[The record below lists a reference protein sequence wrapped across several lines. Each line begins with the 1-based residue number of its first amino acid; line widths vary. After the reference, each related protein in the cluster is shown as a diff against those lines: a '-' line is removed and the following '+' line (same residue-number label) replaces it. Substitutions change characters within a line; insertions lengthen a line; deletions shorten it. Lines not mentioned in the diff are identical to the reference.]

1 MNQVII
7 VGCDL
12 HDRSLLLKAACGM
25 DAPQQKSFLNDCDGR
40 QEMLDFLLAFAQQHQ
55 ADRIVF
61 VYEASGQGYG
71 LYDFLTDQGI
81 ECYVLSPSHLPKSA
95 KQKRNKTDAKDAQ
108 MLLERARAYVLAGN
122 DLPIVWAPPKAL
134 RNDRELVRARLET
147 AEAGAAMKLRIL
159 ALLKRHSRVIPEVY
173 RNNPNWTKRFLRYLA
188 TEAQQLPSVVGPV
201 LLSLL
206 ARLEVIR
213 QQVTELDRQLRKL
226 ALTERYRVPCEALR
240 KLKGVGLLTALT
252 FLTEMGDLN
261 RFPNR
266 RTVGAYLGLTPTAAE
281 SGEASDRKGHITRQ
295 GGGRLRKM
303 LCQAA
308 WAAIR
313 NDAAVRTAWQRV
325 RGDRPGR
332 GKKALVAVM
341 RRLGIRMWHVALA
354 AGVSSDM
361 AARPIPP
368 PCWLAASST
377 NVSQAT

>member
-12 HDRSLLLKAACGM
+12 HDRSLLLKAARGM

-40 QEMLDFLLAFAQQHQ
+40 QAMLDYLLGFALQHE
-55 ADRIVF
+55 ANRIVF

-108 MLLERARAYVLAGN
+108 MLLETARAYVMAGN
-122 DLPIVWAPPKAL
+122 DLPIVWVPPKAL
-134 RNDRELVRARLET
+134 RDDRELVRARLET
-147 AEAGAAMKLRIL
+147 AEAGACVKLKIL
-159 ALLKRHSRVIPEVY
+159 SLLKRHSRAIPEAF
-173 RNNPNWTKRFLRYLA
+173 RSKPNWTKRFLRYLA

-226 ALTERYRVPCEALR
+226 STTERYRVPCETLR
-240 KLKGVGLLTALT
+240 KIKGVGLLTALT
-252 FLTEMGDLN
+252 FLTELGDLN

-266 RTVGAYLGLTPTAAE
+266 RTIGAYLGLTPAAKE

-313 NDAAVRTAWQRV
+313 SDAAVRTAWQRI
-325 RGDRPGR
+325 RGNRPGR
-332 GKKALVAVM
+332 GKKALVAIM
-341 RRLGIRMWHVALA
+341 RRLGIRMWHLALA

-361 AARPIPP
+361 ATRPIPP
-368 PCWLAASST
+368 PCWLAAAST
-377 NVSQAT
+377 HLGQAT